1 MYANVTTTFAIAAV
15 MLVLALLLGFLAL
28 GLLPLTV
35 VITLTGQEPGN
46 EHTSTPQR
54 VRRKLR
60 KERKHAQGR

>member
-1 MYANVTTTFAIAAV
+1 MADAT
-15 MLVLALLLGFLAL
+15 GR
-28 GLLPLTV
+28 LPITV

-60 KERKHAQGR
+60 KEKQRRKRSIPPRGLPRWTTVLSSRSPC